1 MNILAFNSKY
11 YYDLIWYTKQKQ
23 NKEVIFKIQE
33 NLKYEIR
40 NENSIFFE
48 VDGPYLSMILP
59 ASKES

>member
-1 MNILAFNSKY
+1 MKLILK
-11 YYDLIWYTKQKQ
+11 LLKM
-23 NKEVIFKIQE
+23 QE

-59 ASKES
+59 ASKESEFTISILQINNKKSPKN